1 MFLAALVK
9 AVETD
14 TIGGGGGGIYSCVAV
29 GYRVA
34 VKVRLAVCF
43 GRAGELLPVSL
54 TATTIAL
61 QAHRLTS

>member
-14 TIGGGGGGIYSCVAV
+14 TISGGVGIYSCVAV

>member
-14 TIGGGGGGIYSCVAV
+14 TIGGGVGICSCVAV

-61 QAHRLTS
+61 QAHGLTS